1 MTAMPLARSSF
12 QLRELIQQWLLDIPR
27 GVEDPT
33 HQNHEQDGNAEREQG
48 REISTATAKARF
60 EGHAPSMGNNS
71 NTPHCS
77 ALYPTSRSAKDNRK
91 SSAWRE
97 DDESSHTNQA
107 HIGNSKRRRSTLVH
121 RQDIEK
127 SKRRKAMKEYPSIS
141 QNSSVRPSS
150 PASSLGTS
158 EALSLRRDT
167 LERRS
172 IGVEQ
177 YERRPRHK
185 TKANKYDLNMRAN
198 SREARDIAGG
208 ERKSSRRR
216 RRKSGLT
223 LNSDFKAP
231 NVAQERLTL
240 KANSG
245 PGIFHRGKASSPVH
259 IRGMPDLCFTEMN
272 FLSKRRDHQEPNKR
286 NPKHARSS
294 KSKEKEKSRAEQIS
308 KYFQRSQA
316 AKPCIRTRA
325 QTMVP
330 EQNMTQDSPAVSV
343 LSMSDHQDLDLD
355 RRQRTPANHGLG
367 RHTAQQMDRD
377 AAVTQGCRV
386 SDIEEPQTEHHQRH
400 SSPITNRDQ
409 LKSSSSYYS
418 WSVTPSRRSRSNQ
431 EATTNSPKIVAQTSR
446 PDGFRATTKQ
456 QHAVYSR
463 LVKSPH
469 DQTVREPVHESPMSQ
484 LSLDEYT
491 KSMLLGSKQ
500 DLWGKFPTD
509 YRAAELYTLTDL
521 KGLSRLGKLEE
532 PGKDSHGFQGE
543 DEQRAWFLSNNGFKF
558 DAELSSTPTAQMPT
572 TQKRSSTVV
581 GNTSSN
587 DQRLSP
593 HIKLPI
599 AGSMTKGHSAGQ
611 IFDGNM
617 LVNHFSMPGLTFA
630 PPGPRNRP
638 TSEQSYGYPSFE
650 NIHAEIPTRTIR
662 SVTAPQP
669 GPHEYRWTNTS
680 GRLPQDAPA
689 NDTAQQIIRDIEQ
702 EELLIFQAK
711 NHKSGAAE
719 DVIDIALDGFSD
731 HTSRTDL
738 PEFHDMRGHDPFPLQ
753 QDSEYSEQNIDRP
766 PPGPA
771 MAQPGPSP
779 HQSCLDPGR
788 MNADQSQGQRRPK
801 NVRFA
806 TDQQSGCLSLSVDD
820 GSILAELQRQQEGE
834 NALVDFW
841 RPNIL
846 Y

>member
-1 MTAMPLARSSF
+1 MSLARSSF
-12 QLRELIQQWLLDIPR
+12 QSRELIQRWLLDIPR
-27 GVEDPT
+27 GVEDST
-33 HQNHEQDGNAEREQG
+33 DQNHEQDGNAQREQR

-60 EGHAPSMGNNS
+60 EGRTPSRGNNS

-77 ALYPTSRSAKDNRK
+77 ALYRTSRSTKDNRK

-97 DDESSHTNQA
+97 DDESSGRNQT
-107 HIGNSKRRRSTLVH
+107 HIGNSKRRRSTSVH
-121 RQDIEK
+121 RQDNEK
-127 SKRRKAMKEYPSIS
+127 RKRRKAVKECPSIS
-141 QNSSVRPSS
+141 RNTSVRPSS
-150 PASSLGTS
+150 PASSLGSS
-158 EALSLRRDT
+158 EALPLRRDT
-167 LERRS
+167 LERRG
-172 IGVEQ
+172 IRVEQ

-185 TKANKYDLNMRAN
+185 TKANKYDLKMRAK

-208 ERKSSRRR
+208 DRKSNRRR

-231 NVAQERLTL
+231 NVVQERLTL

-245 PGIFHRGKASSPVH
+245 PGMFHRGKASSPVH

-286 NPKHARSS
+286 DPRQARSS

-308 KYFQRSQA
+308 EYFQRSQA
-316 AKPCIRTRA
+316 AKPCIGTTA

-343 LSMSDHQDLDLD
+343 LSTSDHQDLDLD
-355 RRQRTPANHGLG
+355 RRQWTPASHGLS

-377 AAVTQGCRV
+377 AAVTQGCRI
-386 SDIEEPQTEHHQRH
+386 SDIEEPQTEHHRRH

-418 WSVTPSRRSRSNQ
+418 WSATPSRQCRSYQ
-431 EATTNSPKIVAQTSR
+431 EATTNSPKVLAQTSH
-446 PDGFRATTKQ
+446 PDGFRVTTKQ

-463 LVKSPH
+463 PVKSPH
-469 DQTVREPVHESPMSQ
+469 DQIVREPVHESPMSQ

-500 DLWGKFPTD
+500 HLWGKFPTN

-532 PGKDSHGFQGE
+532 PGKDGHGLQGE
-543 DEQRAWFLSNNGFKF
+543 DEQREWFLSNNGFRF
-558 DAELSSTPTAQMPT
+558 DTELSNTPTAHMPT
-572 TQKRSSTVV
+572 TQKRSSMMV
-581 GNTSSN
+581 GNASSN
-587 DQRLSP
+587 DQHLSP

-599 AGSMTKGHSAGQ
+599 AGSMTNGHSAGQ
-611 IFDGNM
+611 IFDGDM
-617 LVNHFSMPGLTFA
+617 LVNRFSMPGLSFA
-630 PPGPRNRP
+630 PSGSRNRP
-638 TSEQSYGYPSFE
+638 TSEQSYGDPSFE
-650 NIHAEIPTRTIR
+650 NIHAKIPARTIR
-662 SVTAPQP
+662 SVTATQP
-669 GPHEYRWTNTS
+669 GPHEYRWTNTY

-689 NDTAQQIIRDIEQ
+689 KDTAQQIIRDIEQ
-702 EELLIFQAK
+702 EELLISQAK
-711 NHKSGAAE
+711 NHKSGAVE

-731 HTSRTDL
+731 HTSQKDL
-738 PEFHDMRGHDPFPLQ
+738 REFHDLRDHDPFPLQ
-753 QDSEYSEQNIDRP
+753 QDSEYSEPNIHRL

-771 MAQPGPSP
+771 MAQPVPSP

-788 MNADQSQGQRRPK
+788 MNADRSQDQRLAK

-806 TDQQSGCLSLSVDD
+806 TDQQSGCLSLSVNDES
-820 GSILAELQRQQEGE
+820 GLAEQQRQQEGE
-834 NALVDFW
+834 NALENFW